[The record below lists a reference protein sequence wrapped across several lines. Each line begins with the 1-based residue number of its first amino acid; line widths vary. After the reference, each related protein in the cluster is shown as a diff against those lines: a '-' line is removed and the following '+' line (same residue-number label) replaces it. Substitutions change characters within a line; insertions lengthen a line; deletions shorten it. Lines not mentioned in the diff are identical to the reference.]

1 MYTRNF
7 NFFLSLLFLSLLAA
21 VPVRAGIVS
30 GTVSVQKTKVQANG
44 PKSQKDVIVFLEPQT
59 ARTYTPP
66 AGHAE
71 MDQKGLVFIPHVMAV
86 QKGTPVDFLNSDN
99 DRHNVFFLFENTGA
113 TLDIGT
119 WGPGETVTHTF
130 EDTGPLVALC
140 QLHLEMAAHILVF
153 DHPFYQV
160 VELDPK
166 TQSTDFR
173 ITDVPAGRYLV
184 NVWHKKLKKMGKPE
198 EITVEKGKDI
208 QVDIVITK
216 SKYAK

>member
-1 MYTRNF
+1 MHTCNS
-7 NFFLSLLFLSLLAA
+7 NFFLSLLFMTLLTA
-21 VPVRAGIVS
+21 VPVRAGVVS
-30 GTVSVQKTKVQANG
+30 GTVSVQKAKILTSG

-59 ARTYTPP
+59 AGMYPPP
-66 AGHAE
+66 AGHVE
-71 MDQKGLVFIPHVMAV
+71 MDQKGLVFMPHVMAV

-130 EDTGPLVALC
+130 EETGPLVALC

-160 VELDPK
+160 AELNAQ
-166 TQSTDFR
+166 TQSTGFK

-184 NVWHKKLKKMGKPE
+184 NVWHKKLKKKGKPE
-198 EITVEKGKDI
+198 EIVVEKGKDV
-208 QVDIVITK
+208 QVDIIITK